1 MRKSEFI
8 LSRHAEKILEKTSEE
23 EKSEKYQG
31 ITKEGER
38 KSREKTKEIAD
49 IIDDLPDGSVTVL
62 SGISKALRTRAT
74 LEVYADE
81 LHNIFKDRENII
93 FSSEPKFGEKEDE
106 NLAERL
112 GELRVISQKM
122 KENTGNV
129 KAIVQ
134 FPIWIKQFT
143 SAPEAWDKWAEY
155 FKTIKIQDK
164 KYQTNDTEIA
174 QWLDAK
180 KGVNPDELSKNLLLG
195 LKREEEFFRRFFP
208 DNTIAF
214 INVTHSGELDALFTH
229 LANNSE
235 ITKEGFEKIGGEI
248 VKENEFGKLSFS
260 PDGNIEFEYR
270 GKRFSYK
277 INDENKKS

>member
-1 MRKSEFI
+1 MKKSEFI
-8 LSRHAEKILEKTSEE
+8 LSRHAEKVSQETPEE

-38 KSREKTKEIAD
+38 KSREKMKEIAD

-62 SGISKALRTRAT
+62 SGISKAPRARAT

-81 LHNIFKDRENII
+81 LRNIFKDRENII
-93 FSSEPKFGEKEDE
+93 FSSEPRFEEKKDE
-106 NLAERL
+106 SLVERL
-112 GELRVISQKM
+112 RELRAISQKM
-122 KENTGNV
+122 KESTGNV

-134 FPIWIKQFT
+134 FPLWVKQFT
-143 SAPEAWDKWAEY
+143 SAPEAWAKWIEY
-155 FKTIKIQDK
+155 FNTVKGGID
-164 KYQTNDTEIA
+164 YNDDAEIA
-174 QWLDAK
+174 EWIDMK
-180 KGVNPDELSKNLLLG
+180 KGPNPDELSKNLLLG
-195 LKREEEFFRRFFP
+195 LKREEEFFRKFFP
-208 DNTIAF
+208 DNTITF

-229 LANNSE
+229 LANNGE

-248 VKENEFGKLSFS
+248 IKENEFGKLSFF